1 MHIRKMARYAGIEC
15 YCESNTLI
23 TVLLTV
29 NQQDAQSYEI
39 TLFVS
44 GLSIIPVLLHFIDCA
59 SALWLPGMLSL

>member
-1 MHIRKMARYAGIEC
+1 
-15 YCESNTLI
+15 
-23 TVLLTV
+23 VLLTV